1 MQPHPSLTSKEILT
15 MASSLSELKIKF
27 LFSFIN
33 VIFILDIANL
43 KDIIEALKKGLFPN
57 HRWSPLGLQLGL
69 LQPTLSTIK
78 ANHRDDVESCLQ
90 ECLTLWLSKADK
102 VTESGGP
109 TWDSLASA
117 LNKIDENFTAEK
129 ITEFSEELKY
139 GSITRCIF
147 LLSFQQNTH
156 LFQLVK
162 CYRNT
167 LTSSHLLLFLWKLFR
182 CYIQRE

>member
-1 MQPHPSLTSKEILT
+1 

-33 VIFILDIANL
+33 VIVILDVVNL
-43 KDIIEALKKGLFPN
+43 KDIIEALKKGLFSN

-69 LQPTLSTIK
+69 LQPTLSDIRAK
-78 ANHRDDVESCLQ
+78 YRDDPESCLQ
-90 ECLTLWLSKADK
+90 ECLTLWLCKADK

-129 ITEFSEELKY
+129 IKEYSEEMEFVLHNIY
-139 GSITRCIF
+139 ISLIF
-147 LLSFQQNTH
+147 YNRRVIYSCLSNATTTH
-156 LFQLVK
+156 
-162 CYRNT
+162 
-167 LTSSHLLLFLWKLFR
+167 
-182 CYIQRE
+182 

>member
-1 MQPHPSLTSKEILT
+1 MQPHPSLTSQEILT
-15 MASSLSELKIKF
+15 MASSLSKLKIKF

-33 VIFILDIANL
+33 VIVILDVANL

-90 ECLTLWLSKADK
+90 ECLTLWLSKGDK

-109 TWDSLASA
+109 TWDSLVSA

-129 ITEFSEELKY
+129 IKEFSEEVEFFY
-139 GSITRCIF
+139 II
-147 LLSFQQNTH
+147 
-156 LFQLVK
+156 
-162 CYRNT
+162 YRY
-167 LTSSHLLLFLWKLFR
+167 L
-182 CYIQRE
+182 